1 MEPVTIVKVAE
12 TIQKVAEAVKKIQKI
27 YNVSKEVKSVAESE
41 GKDQI
46 QATSRVASSV
56 ESKLPSIE
64 TKGLEKNRDFPSR
77 LETPRGW
84 GDFPNSDMPTLKE
97 GSPCETLKE
106 RPSLFDEGLP
116 LIDEKL
122 PSPEVPSKGMTLDKG
137 GINIFVE
144 EMSST
149 GRELPKPKFSDEM
162 KPSSEDIRSSNTN
175 IYDAIPQ
182 RESRSSTEFIAERGS
197 ESNES
202 EATAN
207 HVQVQERPESQYSAE
222 TSEEPERKREGLTE
236 EQKKEIKEK
245 TGWSDRI
252 IDSIRTMDEAEI
264 YMNAGLQEGEI
275 NGKPALLQP
284 KIDGSAY
291 NEPKWSDWSNKDL
304 AEEGYPPRDET
315 GKPYELHHIGQNPD
329 SPLAEL
335 THEQHHS
342 NGNFKKLHTFDES
355 LIDRQQFNQERKEY
369 WKARSQTL

>member
-1 MEPVTIVKVAE
+1 MEPVTIVKAAE

-56 ESKLPSIE
+56 VSKLPSIE
-64 TKGLEKNRDFPSR
+64 TKGLEKNGDLPSR
-77 LETPRGW
+77 LESPRGW

-97 GSPCETLKE
+97 SSPCETLKE

-122 PSPEVPSKGMTLDKG
+122 PSPEVPSKGMTLDKE

-149 GRELPKPKFSDEM
+149 GRELPKPKFSDET

-182 RESRSSTEFIAERGS
+182 RESRSNTEFIAERGS

-252 IDSIRTMDEAEI
+252 IDPIRTM
-264 YMNAGLQEGEI
+264 
-275 NGKPALLQP
+275 
-284 KIDGSAY
+284 
-291 NEPKWSDWSNKDL
+291 
-304 AEEGYPPRDET
+304 DET

-355 LIDRQQFNQERKEY
+355 LIDRQQFNQERREY